1 MHVRNPLPWLL
12 ALLALGACG
21 PISSTTHL
29 LDAREPFEAARRE
42 GAETFAPYEFTK
54 AEIYLRK
61 SKELQGYS
69 DYEQAVRFAD
79 KARAMAEEA
88 IRVARRNKVRH
99 DRLQKSRAAAPP
111 PLTPPPVKKRVIE
124 VQGAP
129 PVPVPASGG
138 VR

>member
-1 MHVRNPLPWLL
+1 MHARNLLPWLL
-12 ALLALGACG
+12 VLLALGACG
-21 PISSTTHL
+21 PISATTHL
-29 LDAREPFEAARRE
+29 MDAREPFEAARRE

-79 KARAMAEEA
+79 KARTMAEEA
-88 IRVARRNKVRH
+88 IRVARRNKMRH
-99 DRLQKSRAAAPP
+99 ERLQKARAAVPP
-111 PLTPPPVKKRVIE
+111 TPPPVQKRVIE

-129 PVPVPASGG
+129 APTPAPAAGG
-138 VR
+138 AR